1 MKNIVRIIIFGC
13 YMSLLVMQPGFG
25 RAAELTAREIAQDV
39 YDRNLGDDVSTVA
52 VMELISKNGHIRS
65 RKFTIQSKDYGSVIK
80 QLIRF
85 TSPADIAGTGFLAQ
99 ENDNGGTEQFLYLPA
114 LGRTRRIVST
124 QKGRSFVNTEFSY
137 EDMQRRPVDEWEHEL
152 SGSAEINGI
161 NCYIITSTAKEDTET
176 AYSRVKSWVAK
187 GFFMPMRV
195 EFSNRKDEKTKV
207 YRVLKLKDIQGIM
220 TATEVIME
228 NLIKNRKTI
237 IKSSSVA
244 YNRNLNDN
252 IFSKRFLEEW

>member
-1 MKNIVRIIIFGC
+1 MKNIVGITIFGYC
-13 YMSLLVMQPGFG
+13 IILMIISPGFG
-25 RAAELTAREIAQDV
+25 WAAELSAHEIAQHV
-39 YDRNLGDDVSTVA
+39 YDRNLGDDVTTIA
-52 VMELISKNGHIRS
+52 TMELISKNGHIRS
-65 RKFTIQSKDYGSVIK
+65 RKFTIQSKDYGPVIK

-137 EDMQRRPVDEWEHEL
+137 EDMQRRPVDEWRHEL
-152 SGSAEINGI
+152 SGSAELNGI
-161 NCYIITSTAKEDTET
+161 NCYIITSTTKEDTET

-187 GFFMPMRV
+187 EFFMPMRV
-195 EFSNRKDEKTKV
+195 EFSNRKGEKTKV

-237 IKSSSVA
+237 IKNSSVV